1 MLIQILLASGEK
13 KTFSPKDSFILGRS
27 PGCDVVIADA
37 GISRQH
43 CLIEKIG
50 EAVYVTDLGS
60 TNGVF
65 IDGNKLP
72 PLEKILYHPK
82 STLSMGP
89 IKSLALDLIQ
99 DTRLHNVEDKEVHPN
114 DSGVL
119 ETMTVPLVL
128 ELEEKPQTQILT
140 KPRRMRSPPRPRK
153 EEPES
158 NRWMEF
164 LGLLALAVVIASILW
179 LVS

>member
-27 PGCDVVIADA
+27 PSCDVVIADA

-50 EAVYVTDLGS
+50 QVVYVTDLGS

-65 IDGNKLP
+65 IDGTKIP
-72 PLEKILYHPK
+72 PLEKTLYNPK

-99 DTRLHNVEDKEVHPN
+99 DTRLHNVEGEEVNLN
-114 DSGVL
+114 DSKIL
-119 ETMTVPLVL
+119 ETKTAPLIL
-128 ELEEKPQTQILT
+128 ELEERPQTQILT

-153 EEPES
+153 EGPVR
-158 NRWMEF
+158 NLWMEL
-164 LGLLALAVVIASILW
+164 LGGLALLIVIASLLW

>member
-1 MLIQILLASGEK
+1 MLIQILLMNGEK
-13 KTFSPKDSFILGRS
+13 RTFSPKDSFILGRS

-50 EAVYVTDLGS
+50 EAVFVTDLGS

-65 IDGNKLP
+65 IDGSKLN
-72 PLEKILYHPK
+72 PLQKTPYNPK

-89 IKSLALDLIQ
+89 IKSLALDLDQ
-99 DTRLHNVEDKEVHPN
+99 ETRLHRIEDLKLDLP
-114 DSGVL
+114 DPKIL
-119 ETMTVPLVL
+119 EAQTAPLIL
-128 ELEEKPQTQILT
+128 ELEEKPHARVLPRT
-140 KPRRMRSPPRPRK
+140 KRIKALLRPRQ
-153 EEPES
+153 EETET
-158 NRWMEF
+158 NRLMEI
-164 LGLLALAVVIASILW
+164 LGGLALLIVTASLIW

>member
-1 MLIQILLASGEK
+1 MLIQILLTSGEK
-13 KTFSPKDSFILGRS
+13 KTYSPKDSFILGRS

-50 EAVYVTDLGS
+50 DTVFVTDLGS

-65 IDGNKLP
+65 IDGSKLK
-72 PLEKILYHPK
+72 PLEKTPYNPK

-89 IKSLALDLIQ
+89 IKSLALDLNQ
-99 DTRLHNVEDKEVHPN
+99 ETKLHKGEDQQLN
-114 DSGVL
+114 LDDSQIL
-119 ETMTVPLVL
+119 TSKTSPLVL
-128 ELEEKPQTQILT
+128 ELEEKPQTQIHVR
-140 KPRRMRSPPRPRK
+140 PRRRMNPPRPK
-153 EEPES
+153 QEDVAS
-158 NRWMEF
+158 SKLMEI
-164 LGLLALAVVIASILW
+164 LGGLALLIVIASLLW